1 MAKKKKEPQAKRI
14 ERKVYYY
21 KVGCKCDGITVPISN
36 LFDLY
41 MQLYNDDGN
50 DLEERGL
57 VVPFYDKY
65 HFLEISK
72 HEYDKDIYQG
82 KFYSL
87 RSTDFPYLFNLSNG
101 SRQEIEAGDNDTLM
115 EQTHFCYIVSSNII
129 VSEYNFHG
137 ARIERLSDY
146 LLSIMARTTPSK
158 SYEISI
164 DPIIMPDY
172 YTRIVNCQSLSKL
185 QFKVARPGLKLL
197 KEHKVINSYDV
208 FTGDIDADTD
218 FYVDVIISGSKRG
231 GRVPVANLPE
241 FLQRIVNAIRAARE
255 KDSKAADGSKP
266 TFSKAHLRGFDADVG
281 KTIPYDLLDEKLVQT
296 ELVEKISN
304 RSKYVDSHKMFAAL
318 AKAYRDKKD
327 IALMY
332 MEQMQR

>member
-1 MAKKKKEPQAKRI
+1 MAKKKKEPKTKSI

-21 KVGCKCDGITVPISN
+21 KVCCKCDGIIAPISN

-41 MQLYNDDGN
+41 VQLYNNDGN
-50 DLEERGL
+50 DLEDRGL
-57 VVPFYDKY
+57 AVPFYDKY
-65 HFLEISK
+65 HFLEISR
-72 HEYDKDIYQG
+72 HEYDKNIYQG

-101 SRQEIEAGDNDTLM
+101 NRQEIAAGDNDTLM
-115 EQTHFCYIVSSNII
+115 EQTHFCYIASSNII

-158 SYEISI
+158 TYEINI

-197 KEHKVINSYDV
+197 KEHKVINGYDV
-208 FTGDIDADTD
+208 LSGDIDADTD
-218 FYVDVIISGSKRG
+218 FYIDVIISGGQRG
-231 GRVPVANLPE
+231 GRVPVSDLPG
-241 FLQRIVNAIRAARE
+241 FLQKIVNVIREARE
-255 KDSKAADGSKP
+255 KDSKAADGSTP
-266 TFSKAHLRGFDADVG
+266 TFSKANLRGFDADVG

-296 ELVEKISN
+296 EMVEKISN

-327 IALMY
+327 TALMY
-332 MEQMQR
+332 MEQMQ

>member
-1 MAKKKKEPQAKRI
+1 MAKKKKEPKAKSI

-21 KVGCKCDGITVPISN
+21 KVGCKCDGVIVPISN

-41 MQLYNDDGN
+41 IQLYNDDGN

-57 VVPFYDKY
+57 AIPFYDKY
-65 HFLEISK
+65 HFLEISR

-101 SRQEIEAGDNDTLM
+101 RRQEIVAGDNDTLM
-115 EQTHFCYIVSSNII
+115 EQTHFCYIASSNII
-129 VSEYNFHG
+129 VAEYNFHG

-146 LLSIMARTTPSK
+146 LLSIVAHTIPSK

-172 YTRIVNCQSLSKL
+172 YTRIVNCQFLSKL
-185 QFKVARPGLKLL
+185 QFKVAKPGLKLL
-197 KEHKVINSYDV
+197 KKHKIINGYDVLTGSINS
-208 FTGDIDADTD
+208 DTD
-218 FYVDVIISGSKRG
+218 FYVDIIISGGKRG
-231 GRVPVANLPE
+231 NRVPVANLPE
-241 FLQRIVNAIRAARE
+241 FLQRIVTAIKEARE
-255 KDSKAADGSKP
+255 KDAEAADGSKP
-266 TFSKAHLRGFDADVG
+266 TFSKANLRGFDADVG

-304 RSKYVDSHKMFAAL
+304 RSKYVDSHKMFVAL
-318 AKAYRDKKD
+318 AKAYRDKRD
-327 IALMY
+327 IALTY
-332 MEQMQR
+332 MEQM